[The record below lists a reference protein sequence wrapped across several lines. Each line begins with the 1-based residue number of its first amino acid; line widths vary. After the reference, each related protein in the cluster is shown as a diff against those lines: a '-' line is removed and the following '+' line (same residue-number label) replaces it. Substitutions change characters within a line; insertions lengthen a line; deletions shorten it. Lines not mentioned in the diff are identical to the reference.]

1 MKKVLISMV
10 TALMMLP
17 MAMLA
22 VAYADEP
29 TPVSGTRVPLGP
41 PRNVVREVVGGNTI
55 VTREGTQTW
64 TGDISGIAEYQVRQI
79 NHPNGE
85 FTTRGTAT
93 CVCTVDGV
101 TGILYVNTQG
111 NSDPNEELFSGT
123 WTIVGGEGDLA
134 GLHGQGTVYQIPPS
148 PSVYEGSVHFEP

>member
-1 MKKVLISMV
+1 
-10 TALMMLP
+10 
-17 MAMLA
+17 
-22 VAYADEP
+22 
-29 TPVSGTRVPLGP
+29 
-41 PRNVVREVVGGNTI
+41 VVREEAGGHHLI
-55 VTREGTQTW
+55 TREITQTW
-64 TGDISGIAEYQVRQI
+64 TGDISGIAELQRRQI

-85 FTTRGTAT
+85 FTTHITAT

-111 NSDPNEELFSGT
+111 NSDPNERIFSGT

-134 GLHGQGTVYQIPPS
+134 GLRGQGTIYQIFPA